1 MVLVGVVVRVH
12 GLRGEVV
19 VELHT
24 DAPAQRF
31 AADAELAVRR
41 AGGARS
47 APLRVVTAR
56 SHSGRLLVRF
66 DGVSDRDGAE
76 ALRGVQL
83 LVPISALEDP
93 EDPDE
98 FHPHQLEGLRAELM
112 DGTAVG
118 TVREV
123 VHGPGDSLLV
133 LDRPEGP
140 QALVPFV
147 TAIVPTVDL
156 AGGRIVLDP
165 PEGLL
170 DPQE

>member
-24 DAPAQRF
+24 DEPDERF
-31 AADAELAVRR
+31 APGSELAVRR
-41 AGGARS
+41 AGGVVA
-47 APLRVVTAR
+47 APLRVQTAR
-56 SHSGRLLVRF
+56 AHSGRLLVRF
-66 DGVSDRDGAE
+66 DGVADRDGAD

-83 LVPISALEDP
+83 LVSTAELTAPD
-93 EDPDE
+93 DPDE
-98 FHPHQLEGLRAELM
+98 FHPHQLEALPAELL
-112 DGTAVG
+112 DGTVVG

-123 VHGPGDSLLV
+123 VHGPGGELLV
-133 LDRPEGP
+133 LDRPDGT
-140 QALVPFV
+140 QTMVPFV

-156 AGGRIVLDP
+156 DGGRIVLDP

-170 DPQE
+170 DPPD